1 MNRYTKIWNPKSV
14 IVIFVELTS
23 SGTLYSAV
31 KTKASAEDPLDV
43 QLFDNLESIVTA
55 FGKSKPYV
63 IHVLGNGV
71 LSRKIESSNAY
82 KESLILNGDADDFL
96 FSRYDDNQQMVV
108 SFCRKSAIEKE
119 CALFAEQ
126 KWHLI
131 GLSCGIAP
139 VLPLIDNE
147 QITLEY
153 EIKVTDQG
161 IERFT
166 RAEPVKEKCQ
176 WEGSFWTQKELLA
189 RAIGKHLFSPNEHY
203 ISDGDTICAKT
214 QENYRQFSQFKAFGI
229 AVIGGIFLTL
239 LGTYFYQNHLNQRV
253 AELEVDLSVYNEN
266 LSMLDRLSQ
275 EKQRKQELIANAGV
289 NAKNFL
295 SYYLDEIGKS
305 VPSTITLSEMTLFP
319 VVGKLKN
326 KQRVEVDQEKII
338 IAGTTKGNEIMD
350 DWIEMMDR
358 FEWVKSIELINY
370 LKISE
375 ELAEF
380 ELVMTLE

>member
-1 MNRYTKIWNPKSV
+1 M
-14 IVIFVELTS
+14 
-23 SGTLYSAV
+23 
-31 KTKASAEDPLDV
+31 
-43 QLFDNLESIVTA
+43 
-55 FGKSKPYV
+55 
-63 IHVLGNGV
+63 
-71 LSRKIESSNAY
+71 
-82 KESLILNGDADDFL
+82 
-96 FSRYDDNQQMVV
+96 
-108 SFCRKSAIEKE
+108 
-119 CALFAEQ
+119 
-126 KWHLI
+126 
-131 GLSCGIAP
+131 SCGIAP
-139 VLPLIDNE
+139 VLPLLDNE

-176 WEGSFWTQKELLA
+176 WDGSFWTQKELLA

-203 ISDGDTICAKT
+203 ISDGDTICAKA

-305 VPSTITLSEMTLFP
+305 VPSSITLSEMTLFP